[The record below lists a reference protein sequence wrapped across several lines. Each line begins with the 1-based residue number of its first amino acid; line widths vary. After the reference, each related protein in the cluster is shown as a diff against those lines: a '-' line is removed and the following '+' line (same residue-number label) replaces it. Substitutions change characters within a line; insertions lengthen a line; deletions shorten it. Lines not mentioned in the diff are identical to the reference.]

1 MTGVS
6 AAERAGWLTTILRP
20 AGALDASALRRLKNA
35 LGPLAACSDMVIVDL
50 TAAEMRSPR
59 ALAMNLRQPAL
70 DFDRAGRCLLVVGAS
85 AELAAELDRD
95 AVPVVTL
102 AADVLP
108 RQGRIGS

>member
-1 MTGVS
+1 MAPVA

-20 AGALDASALRRLKNA
+20 AGALDALALRRLRDA

-59 ALAMNLRQPAL
+59 ALAMSLRTPAL

-85 AELAAELDRD
+85 AELATELDRA
-95 AVPVVTL
+95 AVPVITL
-102 AADVLP
+102 AADALP
-108 RQGRIGS
+108 SPGRPS